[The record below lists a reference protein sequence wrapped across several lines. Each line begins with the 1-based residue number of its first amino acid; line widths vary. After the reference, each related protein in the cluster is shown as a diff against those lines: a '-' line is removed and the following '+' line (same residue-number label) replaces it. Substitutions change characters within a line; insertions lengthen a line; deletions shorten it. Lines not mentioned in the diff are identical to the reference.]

1 MLEIGNDSK
10 YFNRDVKQVIK
21 HGTEEQIDI
30 WFGPGRAIQ
39 GPKCF
44 LMQPQYYYKALGYI
58 LEKHKDGE
66 VSGEG
71 DESELDLLKVDHAR
85 VR

>member
-21 HGTEEQIDI
+21 HGTEEQIYI

-39 GPKCF
+39 GPKSF
-44 LMQPQYYYKALGYI
+44 LMQLQYYYKALGYV
-58 LEKHKDGE
+58 LEKNKDGE
-66 VSGEG
+66 VYGER
-71 DESELDLLKVDHAR
+71 DKS
-85 VR
+85 